1 MIFADDAVE
10 ELRTLGDLVRWG
22 ASCFQE
28 AELTYGHGSE
38 NAMDE
43 AYHLVTHALHLP
55 HDISPYMS
63 SCTIT
68 KAERRKVVQLLT
80 ERVMTRK
87 PAPYLTNEAWFAGL
101 PFYVDE
107 RVLIP
112 RSPIGELIESQF
124 QPWIEPQRVHRIL
137 DLCTGSGCIA
147 VVCAM
152 AFPEAEVD
160 ASDVS
165 EEALAVAA
173 INVDRYALHDQ
184 VHLIL
189 SDVFDGLKSAESGT
203 PSGAEAA
210 AKVVSLHGTNPQY
223 DIIVSN
229 PPYVNAEDMAALTE
243 EFRHEPPLALAAGH
257 DGLDIVKRILR
268 QARDYLSPQGILVVE
283 VGNSYPELIEQYPQL
298 PFVWPEFAKGGHGVF
313 VLTREQLKDI

>member
-38 NAMDE
+38 NALDE
-43 AYHLVTHALHLP
+43 AYNLVTHALHLP
-55 HDISPYMS
+55 HGIPAYMS
-63 SCTIT
+63 SCNIT

-87 PAPYLTNEAWFAGL
+87 PAPYLINEAWFAGL

-124 QPWIEPQRVHRIL
+124 QPWIDPERVHRIL

-147 VVCAM
+147 VACAM
-152 AFPEAEVD
+152 TFPEAEVD

-165 EEALAVAA
+165 AEALEVAT
-173 INVDRYALHDQ
+173 INVEKYAQEHQ
-184 VHLIL
+184 VHLIQ
-189 SDVFDGLKSAESGT
+189 SDVFDGLKSAGPGT
-203 PSGAEAA
+203 PSGAETA
-210 AKVVSLHGTNPQY
+210 AKVVSLHGANPQY

-257 DGLDIVKRILR
+257 DGLDIVKRILQ
-268 QARDYLSPQGILVVE
+268 QAYDYLSPQGILVVE
-283 VGNSYPELIEQYPQL
+283 VGNSYPELIDQYPQL
-298 PFVWPEFAKGGHGVF
+298 LFVWPEFAKGGHGVF
-313 VLTREQLKDI
+313 VLTREQLKDV